1 MDTPANSLGVRV
13 AFTLYLTTLQ
23 VVKVEE
29 ELQQYKS
36 DNSKLSIQA
45 QHDAQ
50 ELLKLA
56 ERVQQQE
63 MDITIMQEKHRT
75 CQNEVTSRDK
85 SILKLQ
91 SELDTAQQ
99 QYQGSIKEVRKR
111 KREKKAALVR
121 MK

>member
-1 MDTPANSLGVRV
+1 MYV
-13 AFTLYLTTLQ
+13 TTLQ

-29 ELQQYKS
+29 ELERYKS
-36 DNSKLSIQA
+36 DNNKLSIQA

-75 CQNEVTSRDK
+75 CQNEVASRDK

-99 QYQGSIKEVRKR
+99 QYQGSLEEVRKG
-111 KREKKAALVR
+111 KTQDMSE
-121 MK
+121 

>member
-1 MDTPANSLGVRV
+1 M
-13 AFTLYLTTLQ
+13 
-23 VVKVEE
+23 KVEE
-29 ELQQYKS
+29 ELKLYKS
-36 DNSKLSIQA
+36 DNNKLSIQA

-75 CQNEVTSRDK
+75 CQNEVASRDK
-85 SILKLQ
+85 SIITLQ

-99 QYQGSIKEVRKR
+99 QYHGCKEEVSHGG
-111 KREKKAALVR
+111 V
-121 MK
+121 